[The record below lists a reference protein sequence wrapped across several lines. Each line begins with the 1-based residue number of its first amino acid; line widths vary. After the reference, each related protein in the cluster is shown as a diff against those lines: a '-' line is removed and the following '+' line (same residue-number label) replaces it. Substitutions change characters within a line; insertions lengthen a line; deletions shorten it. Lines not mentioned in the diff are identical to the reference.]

1 MTEEKAIY
9 QKAYDQALSDIIS
22 KLFPLQADIRTIGD
36 IERFL
41 KEQAVAQ
48 YSHGFEEGKLQ
59 AEQSARSDAFCQE
72 LYNEG
77 YKKGEQDA
85 DARFRIGRV
94 YAQNGQIRDLE
105 AIKKLVAE
113 NPKLSDEY
121 KRGKMEAIDI
131 YLGMVE
137 FSRDVDRLAVRETVE
152 EKASIIR
159 NRMQKRYRE
168 ALEAGKLDRTSYL
181 QINACIE
188 ATYKELFFAGFNVGT
203 GNLIGPQ
210 KITVNKK
217 KD

>member
-1 MTEEKAIY
+1 MTEEIAIY
-9 QKAYDQALSDIIS
+9 QKAYVQALSDIIRN
-22 KLFPLQADIRTIGD
+22 LFPHQTDIRTTGD
-36 IERFL
+36 IERYL
-41 KEQAVAQ
+41 NEQAVVQ
-48 YSHGFEEGKLQ
+48 YSRGFEEGKLQ
-59 AEQSARSDAFCQE
+59 AEQSDASRQE

-94 YAQNGQIRDLE
+94 YAKNEQIRDLE

-121 KRGKMEAIDI
+121 KRGKMNAIDI

-137 FSRDVDRLAVRETVE
+137 FSRDVDRLTVRETVE
-152 EKASIIR
+152 EQARIIR
-159 NRMQKRYRE
+159 NRMQERYRE
-168 ALEAGKLDRTSYL
+168 ALEAGKLDRTSYV
-181 QINACIE
+181 QINACID
-188 ATYKELFFAGFNVGT
+188 ATYQELFFAGFNVGT
-203 GNLIGPQ
+203 GHLIGPQ

>member
-1 MTEEKAIY
+1 MTKEIAIY
-9 QKAYDQALSDIIS
+9 QKAYVQALSDIIRN
-22 KLFPLQADIRTIGD
+22 LFPLQADIRTIGD
-36 IERFL
+36 IGRFL
-41 KEQAVAQ
+41 KEQAVVQ

-59 AEQSARSDAFCQE
+59 AEHSARSDAFCQE

-152 EKASIIR
+152 EQARIIR
-159 NRMQKRYRE
+159 NRMQERYRE
-168 ALEAGKLDRTSYL
+168 AAEAGRLDTASYM
-181 QINACIE
+181 QITTCIE
-188 ATYKELFFAGFNVGT
+188 ATYQELFFAGFNVGT